1 MILFPAVLYHG
12 RNFLFL
18 RMNKLVF
25 PLLSLL
31 AVWSCTKSPESKPS
45 FALDEEFEVQ
55 LVESG
60 FIHTPLPLDYTRSN
74 ETAGLAKTVTDE
86 LSLEQLDASWKSL
99 GEGRIYR
106 EDKQVSLIFSP
117 FTGRRAVGVPSDP
130 DCATYGNA
138 VASCNLGGINLEAW
152 NRIRFRI
159 FPDCPGARVTNLN
172 LIFNGSEPHLINL
185 VNGQWN
191 ECYLDIDNIDRTSVS
206 GFSFS
211 CSLKGLDMTSADT
224 LCYNIADIRFQRV
237 ESPKKNSGWLPEE
250 GVIIYSTSGYD
261 LEGPKTAIASALT
274 LEDGQR
280 FAIVDAASGRKC
292 YSGRVRV
299 EETTIG
305 CYAVLDFSDF
315 REAGKYRIEVAGLR
329 TEDFHID
336 SRVWTDAQWKA
347 LNYIFCQRCGYP
359 VPGKHTVCHQD
370 LFSRHNGQRISF
382 SGGWHDA
389 GDLSQQCLQTGDVS
403 YYLLEAYLAN
413 RERNPV
419 LAARML
425 EEARWGLEFGLKN
438 RYGDGYRAS
447 SVGMVIWQDNRLET
461 IDDINSVRV
470 QNLAYDN
477 FTWAAYEA
485 FAAMTLTGDPEMNR
499 YLCKVACED
508 FDFAMK
514 KFKKDGWD
522 RFIYQYEHTY
532 NSSHSQIM
540 ANISW
545 AASQLYKLT
554 GDEEYARI
562 AAEYIMYT
570 LDCQQTEPLG
580 DGLRGFFYRDTTRV
594 GIVHYIHQSREQLY
608 MQALTLLCETQKE
621 HPDYERWAEAIRLY
635 GEYLKYLMKY
645 TAPYGMVP
653 SGVYQEGEYNDEQ
666 GFYALH
672 IFAPSD
678 APQRFDRQLHGGVRI
693 DDTHYIKRFPIW
705 FNIFSGNSAVM
716 LATGK
721 AAAIAG
727 KFLGDEELMD
737 IAREQLYWNVGKNPF
752 GESLMFGEGCNY
764 PQMSSFSS
772 GEITG
777 EMPVGIKS
785 LGDEDI
791 PAWPQIN
798 NACYKEV
805 WLTTAGKFISLVSEF

>member
-1 MILFPAVLYHG
+1 MKQIIFPILSI
-12 RNFLFL
+12 FLFWGC
-18 RMNKLVF
+18 RH
-25 PLLSLL
+25 
-31 AVWSCTKSPESKPS
+31 TPETDIP
-45 FALDEEFEVQ
+45 FALDEDFARQ

-60 FIHTPLPLDYTRSN
+60 FVHTPLPLDYSRSN
-74 ETAGLAKTVTDE
+74 EEAGLAKPVINE
-86 LSLEQLDASWKSL
+86 IAVENLGGKWENR
-99 GEGRIYR
+99 GEGSISVK
-106 EDKQVSLIFSP
+106 DNQLHMFFSP

-138 VASCNLGGINLEAW
+138 VAAYDLEKVDLSGW
-152 NRIRFRI
+152 NRIRFRV

-172 LIFNGSEPHLINL
+172 LVFNGSEPHLVNL

-191 ECYLDIDNIDRTSVS
+191 ECFLDIDNIERSSVS
-206 GFSFS
+206 GFSFN

-224 LCYNIADIRFQRV
+224 LHYIISDLRFQQV
-237 ESPKKNSGWLPEE
+237 DSPKKNRGWEPES
-250 GVIIYSTSGYD
+250 GVIVYSTSGYTPD
-261 LEGPKTAIASALT
+261 GPKTAIASANT
-274 LEDGQR
+274 LEDGTP
-280 FAIVDAASGRKC
+280 FCIVDASDGKKK
-292 YSGRVRV
+292 YSGHVRM
-299 EETTIG
+299 EETSIG
-305 CYAVLDFSDF
+305 RYAVLDFSDF
-315 REAGKYRIEVAGLR
+315 KQSGKYYIEAGGIR
-329 TEDFHID
+329 TRDFIID
-336 SRVWTDAQWKA
+336 DRLWTDAQWKA
-347 LNYIFCQRCGYP
+347 LNYVFCQRCGYP
-359 VPGKHTVCHQD
+359 VPGKHTICHQD

-389 GDLSQQCLQTGDVS
+389 GDLSQQCLQTGDVM
-403 YYLLEAYLAN
+403 YNLLEAYIAN
-413 RERNPV
+413 KETNPV

-425 EEARWGLEFGLKN
+425 EEARWGLEFALKN

-470 QNLAYDN
+470 HNLAYDN

-485 FAAMTLTGDPEMNR
+485 FAAMTITGDTAMCD
-499 YLCKVACED
+499 YLRTIACED
-508 FDFAMK
+508 FDFAME
-514 KFKKDGWD
+514 KFIKDGWD
-522 RFIYQYEHTY
+522 KFIYQYEHTY

-554 GDEEYARI
+554 GDEKYARI
-562 AAEYIMYT
+562 AADYIKYT
-570 LDCQQTEPLG
+570 LDCQQTEPIG
-580 DGLRGFFYRDTTRV
+580 SGIKGFFYRDTTRV

-608 MQALTLLCETQKE
+608 MQALSLLCETQPE
-621 HPDYERWAEAIRLY
+621 HPDYFNWAESIRLY
-635 GEYLKYLMKY
+635 GDYLKSIMKY
-645 TAPYGMVP
+645 TSPYGMAP
-653 SGVYQEGEYNDEQ
+653 SGIYQEGEYRDEE

-672 IFAPSD
+672 IFAPAD
-678 APQRFDRQLHGGVRI
+678 APERYDKQLHGGVKI
-693 DDTHYIKRFPIW
+693 DETHYIKRFPIW

-727 KFLGDEELMD
+727 KFLGDEELLD

-752 GESLMFGEGCNY
+752 GESLMFGEGYNY

-791 PAWPQIN
+791 PSWPQIN

-805 WLTTAGKFISLVSEF
+805 WLTTAGKFISLISEF